1 MNLNLMVFIQEIID
15 LPKIDD
21 WVYAINLDEFKS
33 IRTHWITLYVN
44 GNNIVYF
51 GRFGFEHIPKEIQK
65 FIGKK
70 NITNIYWI
78 QSYDSIMW
86 RYFCIGFVDFML
98 KDKSLLEYT
107 NLFSPHD
114 YEKNDKIILKP
125 FQ

>member
-65 FIGKK
+65 LIGKK
-70 NITNIYWI
+70 NITNIY
-78 QSYDSIMW
+78 
-86 RYFCIGFVDFML
+86 
-98 KDKSLLEYT
+98 
-107 NLFSPHD
+107 
-114 YEKNDKIILKP
+114 
-125 FQ
+125 